1 MNVLHNFCRNIS
13 RIYCIC
19 WDWAGKGERCPLPA
33 HPLGGSVRFQSLEA
47 PCWVTFQGR
56 PSEDLD
62 GRRHQLLDIRLSHIK
77 PNALGEKA
85 QLCCWKDS
93 QLLQGVG
100 WERVAGWQPG
110 PLWPGALSLGLWCP
124 ALPTFSHQDVAAVK
138 PWAILCGTFLS
149 RCIDSMLEYLESW
162 LSIRNTFFSSWSGS
176 GMMGKP
182 LYPP

>member
-62 GRRHQLLDIRLSHIK
+62 GRRHQLLDITLSHIK

-100 WERVAGWQPG
+100 
-110 PLWPGALSLGLWCP
+110 
-124 ALPTFSHQDVAAVK
+124 
-138 PWAILCGTFLS
+138 
-149 RCIDSMLEYLESW
+149 
-162 LSIRNTFFSSWSGS
+162 
-176 GMMGKP
+176 
-182 LYPP
+182 